1 MKKFIAIILLFAL
14 IFSLAGCVNNE
25 PISEAPT
32 LNNIPAEKWLDFYD
46 PDHEMPWS
54 DTLELELPEFPGVT
68 FTWHWGGVTATDQ
81 NGERALFGGMPVWN
95 VYLADITGNGLPDF
109 VATVSFGSGIV
120 DTRVIVYDFAND
132 ELYELSDRMVSDYAL
147 SMYNGN
153 LIVIQTPWMSEKD
166 GQEGGLAIIDGRLT
180 MVSR

>member
-14 IFSLAGCVNNE
+14 IFSLAGCADYEHVAQT
-25 PISEAPT
+25 PP
-32 LNNIPAEKWLDFYD
+32 LNNIPAEKWLDFLSA
-46 PDHEMPWS
+46 HNLPWS

-68 FTWHWGGVTATDQ
+68 FAWYWGGVTATDQ

-109 VATVSFGSGIV
+109 AATVSFGSGIV

-132 ELYELSDRMVSDYAL
+132 ELYELSDRMISDYAL
-147 SMYNGN
+147 SMDNGN
-153 LIVIQTPWMSEKD
+153 LVVIQTPWMSEKD

-180 MVSR
+180 MVGR